1 VEENGRAREA
11 IDENIMLCRKAAICM
26 PDNSGKNTDTHS

>member
-11 IDENIMLCRKAAICM
+11 LGENIMLRRKAAICM
-26 PDNSGKNTDTHS
+26 PANSGKNTDTHS